1 VAEGTIPAS
10 ASVAGVVTAHVL
22 KDTDTVVKYHLEDD
36 ESGRKRTFANRP
48 VSIPAELD
56 ALKRVLDD
64 AVHG

>member
-1 VAEGTIPAS
+1 MI
-10 ASVAGVVTAHVL
+10 GVVTANIL
-22 KDTDTVVKYHLEDD
+22 KDTDTIVTYHLHDD
-36 ESGRKRTFANRP
+36 DLGQRRPFANRP